1 MSLVVGPIVSFN
13 NARVIEA
20 PVGATALRQGDL
32 CKFSSG
38 ALIPAADNDENLQLY
53 VSLADA
59 AALAT
64 KSQFVPL
71 ADAKLKMAYTGTPTL
86 GEAYGISD
94 QRTLDAANT
103 TQILLTVVK
112 VGAEATLDAGM
123 VEVIEY
129 QIAG

>member
-1 MSLVVGPIVSFN
+1 MSLVIGPIVSYEN
-13 NARVIEA
+13 SRVIEA

-38 ALIPAADNDENLQLY
+38 ALVPCADNDENLTVW

-59 AALAT
+59 AAQAT

-71 ADAKLKMAYTGTPTL
+71 ADAKVKLSYGGSPTV

-94 QRTLDAANT
+94 QRTLDATNT
-103 TQILLTVVK
+103 TQLLLTVTK
-112 VGAEATLDAGM
+112 VGSEATLDSGK
-123 VEVIEY
+123 VEAILY
-129 QIAG
+129 QVGA